1 MRKAL
6 TGFAIILLLHSCEA
20 TYNRYTPQNNAKEP
34 DSEYRELSKTYKSE
48 TAEVLTYLLNE
59 ISEEDPKT
67 ALTVEN
73 ISRCNMVL
81 TVSSNNYFKKIPI
94 AAGKTGAV
102 MIPKNQTYRLS
113 GMVCQSTYQTSKLI
127 TKPYSVK
134 ISD

>member
-1 MRKAL
+1 MGIA
-6 TGFAIILLLHSCEA
+6 TILLLNSCEA
-20 TYNRYTPQNNAKEP
+20 TYNRYTPRNNATGPE
-34 DSEYRELSKTYKSE
+34 SEYRELSKTYKSE

-59 ISEEDPKT
+59 ISQEDSKT

-113 GMVCQSTYQTSKLI
+113 GMVCQSTYQTSKFI
-127 TKPYSVK
+127 SNPYSVK